1 MSACSPIS
9 DSHGGADIEML
20 KAILVEPV
28 IEIFDLIAPL
38 STMLIFCDGAADA
51 L

>member
-1 MSACSPIS
+1 
-9 DSHGGADIEML
+9 ML

-28 IEIFDLIAPL
+28 IEIFDLIPPL
-38 STMLIFCDGAADA
+38 STMHIFCDGAADA